1 MMNAPLQNKSTSMDV
16 MCKREQGKTQMIKKL
31 LMAGAIALS
40 SSISMANS
48 SIETDPAFAK
58 IEQLMQ
64 ANKVKDAFQELEK
77 LAKAGN
83 AQAMYNLGYLTQT
96 GQGTAKNEK

>member
-1 MMNAPLQNKSTSMDV
+1 M
-16 MCKREQGKTQMIKKL
+16 KKL
-31 LMAGAIALS
+31 LIAGAIALS

-48 SIETDPAFAK
+48 NIPTDPAFAK

-64 ANKVKDAFQELEK
+64 ANKVKDAYQELEK
-77 LAKAGN
+77 LAKTGN

-96 GQGTAKNEK
+96 GQGTAKNEKKAIQLYEQSAQK

>member
-31 LMAGAIALS
+31 LMAAAIVLS

-48 SIETDPAFAK
+48 NIPTDPAFAK

-64 ANKVKDAFQELEK
+64 ANKVKDAFQ
-77 LAKAGN
+77 N
-83 AQAMYNLGYLTQT
+83 
-96 GQGTAKNEK
+96 

>member
-1 MMNAPLQNKSTSMDV
+1 MPSLAASAWQ
-16 MCKREQGKTQMIKKL
+16 
-31 LMAGAIALS
+31 IAALR
-40 SSISMANS
+40 
-48 SIETDPAFAK
+48 TDPAFAK

-83 AQAMYNLGYLTQT
+83 AQALYNLGYLTQT
-96 GQGTAKNEK
+96 GQGTAKNEKESHSVV